1 MRTDK
6 GLRRQVVCQT
16 YIYRALMYLTL
27 ASACF
32 AAGSA
37 GADTFVKAKKSFLV
51 GPHPCAVAARDLN
64 GDGVPEIVTA
74 DRGML
79 ADSREERPANNE
91 LSLLVASGV
100 LEYKRH
106 TLNVGFG
113 PYCIAV
119 ANLDAQKAPDL
130 VVGSFHARR
139 GRHVTLFRNLSAS
152 SPQELSDRL
161 VPVSFTVPAD
171 RVKYERMADPGG
183 QPVFTKP
190 GITSLTVAHLNG
202 DAYRDV
208 VATAWASDVLV
219 FFPGHP
225 DEYLAAP
232 TYIHAPGGPRD
243 VQAGDF
249 NEDGDPDLAATLYSA
264 NRIALWK
271 GDGAGNFEPVEQFAS
286 RGALPH
292 KLQVDD
298 LNGDGH
304 LDLAVSHCHA
314 SDSIVLFFGTGDFRF
329 SLSQEILL
337 GDSRDVVER
346 EIRDIL
352 VDDFDGDGKPD
363 IAAACH
369 ASGEVIVLMNATPDK
384 RGGCRFRTE
393 KYTFEGRPRALCT
406 ADFDRDGKLDLGVA
420 LWGGSADSVAILL
433 GR

>member
-1 MRTDK
+1 MACIC
-6 GLRRQVVCQT
+6 VV
-16 YIYRALMYLTL
+16 AGFL
-27 ASACF
+27 

-37 GADTFVKAKKSFLV
+37 VAEAFVKAKKSFPV
-51 GPHPCAVAARDLN
+51 GPHPCAIVARDLN
-64 GDGVPEIVTA
+64 DDGLPEIITA
-74 DRGML
+74 DRGVL
-79 ADSREERPANNE
+79 ADFSDERPANNE
-91 LSLLVASGV
+91 LSLLVASEA

-106 TLNVGFG
+106 TLNVEFG
-113 PYCIAV
+113 PYCIVV

-139 GRHVTLFRNLSAS
+139 GRHVTLFRNLSATA
-152 SPQELSDRL
+152 PQELPNRL
-161 VPVSFTVPAD
+161 VPVSFTVPID
-171 RVKYERMADPGG
+171 RVKYRGMLDPSGN
-183 QPVFTKP
+183 PVFTKP
-190 GITSLTVAHLNG
+190 GITSLAVGHFNG

-225 DEYLAAP
+225 DEFLGDP
-232 TYIHAPGGPRD
+232 TYIEAAGGPRD

-249 NEDGDPDLAATLYSA
+249 NEDGRPDLAATLYSA
-264 NRIALWK
+264 NRVALWK
-271 GDGAGNFEPVEQFAS
+271 GDGAGNFGPVEQFAS

-292 KLQVDD
+292 KLQVAD

-337 GDSRDVVER
+337 GDSREVIEH

-352 VDDFDGDGKPD
+352 VEDFNGDGKPD

-369 ASGEVIVLMNATPDK
+369 ASGKVIVLINSTSDDRSDCK
-384 RGGCRFRTE
+384 FRTE
-393 KYTFEGRPRALCT
+393 KYTFDGRPRALCA
-406 ADFDRDGKLDLGVA
+406 ADFDRDDKLDLGVA